1 LRHKAT
7 SWNTRYNGGF
17 RLPCSYEKVVA
28 KDIYGGD
35 AKERRRIKRAMPA
48 MIVVFFL
55 NYTF

>member
-7 SWNTRYNGGF
+7 FWNTRYNSGF
-17 RLPCSYEKVVA
+17 RLPRFYEKVVA

-35 AKERRRIKRAMPA
+35 AKERRIKRAMPA